1 MSDRSL
7 NNSTKKSALLA
18 YSWWDILMTIIFSR
32 KFLLIFSLCQKLILI
47 LVSTSKKSGKKL
59 IQRNIAI
66 VCVSSFHFEQKVTFQ
81 TRDFRLAPWCIKT
94 NLAKKILLVVLT
106 VRISFLHKC
115 SRHWDFANLINSCQ
129 NVWIEIHF
137 FIKPI
142 LGGTTVVRNSS
153 ICLEKRIVTSEGIS
167 KKSNWPVQTM
177 GSLIS
182 VYNLFI
188 FGVSKDCW
196 CKWEKL

>member
-66 VCVSSFHFEQKVTFQ
+66 VCVSQCKSSFHFEQKVTFQ

-94 NLAKKILLVVLT
+94 NLALKKSCCFDSSYILLTQV
-106 VRISFLHKC
+106 
-115 SRHWDFANLINSCQ
+115 FAT
-129 NVWIEIHF
+129 
-137 FIKPI
+137 
-142 LGGTTVVRNSS
+142 LGFREFN
-153 ICLEKRIVTSEGIS
+153 K
-167 KKSNWPVQTM
+167 
-177 GSLIS
+177 
-182 VYNLFI
+182 
-188 FGVSKDCW
+188 
-196 CKWEKL
+196 

>member
-32 KFLLIFSLCQKLILI
+32 KFLLIISLCQKLILI

-66 VCVSSFHFEQKVTFQ
+66 VCVSQCKSSFHFEQKVTFQ
-81 TRDFRLAPWCIKT
+81 TRDFSFGTLEYQNKPG
-94 NLAKKILLVVLT
+94 LKKILLVVLT

-115 SRHWDFANLINSCQ
+115 SRHWELVNLINSCQ
-129 NVWIEIHF
+129 NVWI
-137 FIKPI
+137 
-142 LGGTTVVRNSS
+142 
-153 ICLEKRIVTSEGIS
+153 
-167 KKSNWPVQTM
+167 
-177 GSLIS
+177 
-182 VYNLFI
+182 
-188 FGVSKDCW
+188 
-196 CKWEKL
+196 

>member
-32 KFLLIFSLCQKLILI
+32 KFLLIISLCQKLILI
-47 LVSTSKKSGKKL
+47 LFSTSKKSGKKL

-66 VCVSSFHFEQKVTFQ
+66 VCVSQCKSSFHFEQKVTFQ
-81 TRDFRLAPWCIKT
+81 TRDFRLAPLCIKT

-115 SRHWDFANLINSCQ
+115 SRHWELANLINSCQ
-129 NVWIEIHF
+129 NVWI
-137 FIKPI
+137 
-142 LGGTTVVRNSS
+142 
-153 ICLEKRIVTSEGIS
+153 
-167 KKSNWPVQTM
+167 
-177 GSLIS
+177 
-182 VYNLFI
+182 
-188 FGVSKDCW
+188 
-196 CKWEKL
+196 

>member
-66 VCVSSFHFEQKVTFQ
+66 VCVSQCKSSFHFEQKVTFQ
-81 TRDFRLAPWCIKT
+81 TRDFRLAPLCIKT
-94 NLAKKILLVVLT
+94 NLAKKNLVSCFDSSYILFTQV
-106 VRISFLHKC
+106 
-115 SRHWDFANLINSCQ
+115 FAT
-129 NVWIEIHF
+129 
-137 FIKPI
+137 
-142 LGGTTVVRNSS
+142 LGFREFN
-153 ICLEKRIVTSEGIS
+153 K
-167 KKSNWPVQTM
+167 
-177 GSLIS
+177 
-182 VYNLFI
+182 
-188 FGVSKDCW
+188 
-196 CKWEKL
+196 

>member
-1 MSDRSL
+1 MPDRSL

-18 YSWWDILMTIIFSR
+18 YSWWDIFMTIIFSR

-66 VCVSSFHFEQKVTFQ
+66 VCVSQCKSSFHFEQKVTFQ
-81 TRDFRLAPWCIKT
+81 TRDFRLAPLCIKT

-115 SRHWDFANLINSCQ
+115 SRHWELANLINSCQ
-129 NVWIEIHF
+129 NVWI
-137 FIKPI
+137 
-142 LGGTTVVRNSS
+142 
-153 ICLEKRIVTSEGIS
+153 
-167 KKSNWPVQTM
+167 
-177 GSLIS
+177 
-182 VYNLFI
+182 
-188 FGVSKDCW
+188 
-196 CKWEKL
+196 